1 MTDPMQT
8 AVEVLARALPRVTM
22 DASRVSAAALLA
34 EIAPLIR
41 AEEREACAKV
51 ADERSAAYAHHW
63 PKLAEVIGEG
73 NPAVKMMQACQEDAA
88 HIAAAIRQRGNE

>member
-1 MTDPMQT
+1 MADMQT

-41 AEEREACAKV
+41 AEEREQCAKV
-51 ADERSAAYAHHW
+51 ADREAKDGGSRDEYDQGWCRGAS
-63 PKLAEVIGEG
+63 V
-73 NPAVKMMQACQEDAA
+73 V
-88 HIAAAIRQRGNE
+88 AAAIRQRGNE